1 MNQTYP
7 MSKEPKEQANDF
19 LGIFSVLFRQYENE
33 EMTQAIREKLNE
45 LQDNA
50 MQTKKHEARHQ
61 QVHGHEVDVTNRI
74 IQQFLAA
81 TRTQVEWL
89 EMITI
94 LGMQYDKASKI
105 MEDVLRLL
113 IMHDTKNIEKK
124 LVDRERDVVMSQ
136 ISAWLEQY
144 DKPWYNPLKA
154 KEEGRSPH
162 ESPKKKA

>member
-1 MNQTYP
+1 MNYNYP

-19 LGIFSVLFRQYENE
+19 LSIFSVLFRQYENA

-45 LQDNA
+45 LQANA
-50 MQTKKHEARHQ
+50 MQTKKDESRHK
-61 QVHGHEVDVTNRI
+61 GHEVDVTNRI
-74 IQQFLAA
+74 IQQFLAT